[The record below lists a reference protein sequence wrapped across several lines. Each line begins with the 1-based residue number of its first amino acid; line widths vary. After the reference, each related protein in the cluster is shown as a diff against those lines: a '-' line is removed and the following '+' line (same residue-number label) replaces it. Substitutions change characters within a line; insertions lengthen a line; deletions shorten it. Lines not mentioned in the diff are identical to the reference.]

1 MNKKNLLIIIP
12 SRSGSKGIKSKNI
25 IKINNKPLLYYS
37 INTAIKFKCK
47 NKIVFCSTDS
57 KKIAKISETF
67 KVKVPFLRPK
77 NISGDLSRDIEYVNH
92 ALKKFSENKI
102 FFKFGLILRPTSPK
116 RNLSILQ
123 IAYKKFKKYNY
134 DSLRSVI
141 ESPYPVYKQWFIE
154 KKELKSVIKSN
165 IYEHY
170 NAPRQ
175 ILKKTYAQSG
185 NFEYFKINYKIKIK
199 SISGKKIGYYL
210 TTNKL
215 ENDIDTMKD
224 LKKFKLYG

>member
-92 ALKKFSENKI
+92 ALKKFSENEYI
-102 FFKFGLILRPTSPK
+102 S
-116 RNLSILQ
+116 S
-123 IAYKKFKKYNY
+123 
-134 DSLRSVI
+134 
-141 ESPYPVYKQWFIE
+141 
-154 KKELKSVIKSN
+154 
-165 IYEHY
+165 
-170 NAPRQ
+170 
-175 ILKKTYAQSG
+175 SG
-185 NFEYFKINYKIKIK
+185 
-199 SISGKKIGYYL
+199 
-210 TTNKL
+210 
-215 ENDIDTMKD
+215 
-224 LKKFKLYG
+224 

>member
-1 MNKKNLLIIIP
+1 MNKKELIIIIP
-12 SRSGSKGIKSKNI
+12 SRSGSKGIKNKNI

-37 INTAIKFKCK
+37 IKTALKFKCK
-47 NKIVFCSTDS
+47 NKVVFCSTDS
-57 KKIAKISETF
+57 KKIAQISESF

-77 NISGDLSRDIEYVNH
+77 NISGDLSLDIEYVNH
-92 ALKKFSENKI
+92 ALKKFSENKTI
-102 FFKFGLILRPTSPK
+102 FKFGLILRPTSPK

-123 IAYKKFKKYNY
+123 MAYNRFKKSNY
-134 DSLRSVI
+134 DSLRSII

-154 KKELKSVIKSN
+154 KKTLKSVIKSN

-175 ILKKTYAQSG
+175 ILRKTYAQSG
-185 NFEYFKINYKIKIK
+185 NFEFFKINYKVKIN

-224 LKKFKLYG
+224 LKKIKLNA